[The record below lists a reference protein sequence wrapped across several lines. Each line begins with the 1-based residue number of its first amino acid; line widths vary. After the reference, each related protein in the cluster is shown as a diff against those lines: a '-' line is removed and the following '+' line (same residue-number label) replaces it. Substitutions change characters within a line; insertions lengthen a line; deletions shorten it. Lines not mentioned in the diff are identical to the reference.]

1 MNLAINASESMPDG
15 GDLKVASSIVR
26 LDEDYCKAHLEAKPG
41 DYVMLS
47 VKDAG
52 RGMNEETKRCIFD
65 PFFSTKQRGATRGTG
80 LGLSVVRGTAQQRG
94 GHITCESEP
103 GKGTEFK
110 VYFPAIDSK
119 DQPVEPKMI
128 LVVEDNDRVA
138 ELEKRA
144 LESCGYKVIVATN
157 GKQAIDIFQARKN
170 EISLVLLDLILPEK
184 TGRDCLMEMLTIDPS
199 VKVLIASGYSVEGTL
214 KEEITPLVKG
224 FVRKPFVITDLISAV
239 QCELGNA

>member
-1 MNLAINASESMPDG
+1 
-15 GDLKVASSIVR
+15 
-26 LDEDYCKAHLEAKPG
+26 
-41 DYVMLS
+41 
-47 VKDAG
+47 
-52 RGMNEETKRCIFD
+52 
-65 PFFSTKQRGATRGTG
+65 
-80 LGLSVVRGTAQQRG
+80 
-94 GHITCESEP
+94 
-103 GKGTEFK
+103 
-110 VYFPAIDSK
+110 
-119 DQPVEPKMI
+119 MI

-144 LESCGYKVIVATN
+144 LENCGYKVIIATN
-157 GKQAIDIFQARKN
+157 GKEAIDIFQARNN

-184 TGRDCLMEMLTIDPS
+184 TGRDCLMEMVTIDPS